1 MTPMNLL
8 VQDFETITFQDIVN
22 FCDQQIVENTE
33 LDYKQELPKDLS
45 KHFAAMSNRYGGL
58 IIVGVA
64 EDTATGLPVTY
75 EGIVNDGKQIDR
87 VHQFANSVRPLP
99 TYHVRMTDEVG
110 GKAFLLIRVNEGGA
124 PPYRA
129 NNDPTIYLRTGNV
142 TTRISLTP
150 ADAEVVRELYA
161 KRDNAE
167 SIRQANVARAKAVL
181 LSLLDQTDL
190 TRGEQ
195 ALHEQQPDGTHRFL
209 LSDLDDSFRMLTGYL
224 QPFYPGR
231 ELAQPRE
238 IHAALGE
245 VRVMNKREP
254 GRAFPAIYNITPM
267 ARGMWGMGWLGK
279 GDVSFSA
286 DQVYANGFF
295 SHSEQYGAAVRSAE
309 ADKIY
314 LVDVARVLY
323 TTLLFG
329 RKLYRRFGY
338 SGLTQGAVQLTG
350 ARGRPVAVI
359 LTERRQWQMGYPL
372 AIDAAYRWSIK
383 ADTHQ
388 LGDDDWVR
396 DYFYRTMREIY
407 WDLGLEDVAK
417 QVFNQF
423 INDWVFT

>member
-1 MTPMNLL
+1 MDLL
-8 VQDFETITFQDIVN
+8 ARDFESLTFQDLVD
-22 FCDQQIVENTE
+22 FCDQRIVENTE
-33 LDYKQELPKDLS
+33 LDYKQDLPKDLS

-64 EDTATGLPVTY
+64 EDGATGLPVTH

-99 TYHVRMTDEVG
+99 TYHVRLTDEVG
-110 GKAFLLIRVNEGGA
+110 GKAFLLIRISEGGA

-161 KRDNAE
+161 KRASAE
-167 SIRQANVARAKAVL
+167 MVRQTNVTRAKAVL
-181 LSLLDQTDL
+181 LSLLEQTDL
-190 TRGEQ
+190 RRER
-195 ALHEQQPDGTHRFL
+195 ALHEEQPDGTQRFTL
-209 LSDLDDSFRMLTGYL
+209 TDLGDDFRMLSGHL

-231 ELAQPRE
+231 ELAQPRDM
-238 IHAALGE
+238 HAALGQ
-245 VRVMNKREP
+245 VRVMNQMDQ
-254 GRAFPAIYNITPM
+254 GRAFPGLYDVRPM
-267 ARGMWGMGWLGK
+267 TRGMWSLGWIGR

-286 DQVYANGFF
+286 DQLYASGFF
-295 SHSEQYGAAVRSAE
+295 VHSEHTGAAVRAAE
-309 ADKIY
+309 AENIY
-314 LVDVARVLY
+314 VADIARVLF

-350 ARGRPVAVI
+350 ARGRPVTRI
-359 LTERRQWQMGYPL
+359 LMDRQIQMDYPL
-372 AIDAAYRWSIK
+372 AIDAAYRWPIE

-388 LGDDDWVR
+388 LGDDDWMR
-396 DYFYRTMREIY
+396 GYFYRTMREIC
-407 WDLGLEDVAK
+407 WDLGLQDQPEP
-417 QVFNQF
+417 VFDHFLSQWQF
-423 INDWVFT
+423 A